1 MCVGGCMRSL
11 KFKYLLLNFAVNL
24 KHKSIKK

>member
-1 MCVGGCMRSL
+1 MCGGGRIRNL
-11 KFKYLLLNFAVNL
+11 KFKYLRLNFAVNL